1 MNTWDQDFP
10 QYPHIEI
17 NFEKKKHSENGL
29 RFDILRR
36 RRFCGIGIF
45 LIIQLKT
52 HGR

>member
-1 MNTWDQDFP
+1 MNTWDQDFS

-17 NFEKKKHSENGL
+17 NFEKKHSENSL

-45 LIIQLKT
+45 LIIRLKT